1 MGFAYKGTYF
11 IRPLTC
17 FWRKCTIF
25 VAQTRCQKAYL
36 SRVQQ
41 QERLAIRYLKIGLS
55 AQSPY
60 YKGIK
65 IIFQIYQKSSER
77 TNKKEVNAAEWLIN
91 ERFVLLCL

>member
-65 IIFQIYQKSSER
+65 IIFQNYDKFLFLHSLEEIIL
-77 TNKKEVNAAEWLIN
+77 TNTIN
-91 ERFVLLCL
+91 EAVSK

>member
-65 IIFQIYQKSSER
+65 IIFQIYYKYWQLYQMGYIIII
-77 TNKKEVNAAEWLIN
+77 NKD
-91 ERFVLLCL
+91 